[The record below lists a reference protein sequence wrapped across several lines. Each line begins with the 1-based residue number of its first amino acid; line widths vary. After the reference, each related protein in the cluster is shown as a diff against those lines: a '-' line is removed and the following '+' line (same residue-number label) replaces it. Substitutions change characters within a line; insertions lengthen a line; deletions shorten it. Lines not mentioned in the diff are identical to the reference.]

1 MGLLVQWRIRPS
13 LDVWAIFD
21 SKALVDHYND
31 MIGNGHESEILLTKN
46 VNPKDSTWKK
56 ILW

>member
-21 SKALVDHYND
+21 SKALVDHCND
-31 MIGNGHESEILLTKN
+31 MIGSGHESEILQTKN

-56 ILW
+56 KQ